1 MSGQLMTRKQW
12 VEAQAQRQ
20 EVTKLRTHDEW
31 VAFMATEK
39 AERKITKSVNR
50 TIAGLSILDKLRKLR
65 EQSAAESLSM
75 LVITPLNGKKQT
87 VIVLEDDYKAQLPK
101 IEEYFKA
108 ILEANAEAREIGLGS
123 LYPTCKWRL
132 DLYVSG
138 KELNLANLNF
148 ASLSVQSLPNLGRT
162 LELANKLGQIAAPV
176 TFTDVEIL
184 HFAPEEV
191 AKIAESVTA

>member
-1 MSGQLMTRKQW
+1 MSQLMTRKQW

-31 VAFMATEK
+31 VALMATEK
-39 AERKITKSVNR
+39 AERKISKSVNR
-50 TIAGLSILDKLRKLR
+50 TIASLSIMDKLRKLR

-75 LVITPLNGKKQT
+75 LIITPLNGKKQT

-101 IEEYFKA
+101 IEAYFEA
-108 ILEANAEAREIGLGS
+108 ILAANAEAREIKMGS

-138 KELNLANLNF
+138 RELNLANLNF
-148 ASLSVQSLPNLGRT
+148 STLSVQNLPFLGRT
-162 LELANKLGQIAAPV
+162 LEMANKLGQLVAPV

-184 HFAPEEV
+184 KFAPEQV
-191 AKIAESVTA
+191 AQIAESVTA

>member
-1 MSGQLMTRKQW
+1 MSQLMTRKQW

-20 EVTKLRTHDEW
+20 EVTKLRSHDEW
-31 VAFMATEK
+31 TALIATEK
-39 AERKITKSVNR
+39 AERKISKSVNR
-50 TIAGLSILDKLRKLR
+50 TIASLSIMDKLRQLR

-75 LVITPLNGKKQT
+75 LIITPLNGKKQT
-87 VIVLEDDYKAQLPK
+87 VIVLEDDYQAQLPK
-101 IEEYFKA
+101 IEAYFEA
-108 ILEANAEAREIGLGS
+108 ILEANAEAREIKMGS

-148 ASLSVQSLPNLGRT
+148 STLSVQSLPFLGRT
-162 LELANKLGQIAAPV
+162 LAMANKLGQLVAPV

-184 HFAPEEV
+184 KFAPEQV
-191 AKIAESVTA
+191 AQIAESVTA

>member
-1 MSGQLMTRKQW
+1 MSQLMTRKQW

-20 EVTKLRTHDEW
+20 EVTKLRSHDEW
-31 VAFMATEK
+31 TALIATEK
-39 AERKITKSVNR
+39 AERKISKSVNR
-50 TIAGLSILDKLRKLR
+50 TIASLSIMDKLRQLR

-75 LVITPLNGKKQT
+75 LIITPLNGKKQT
-87 VIVLEDDYKAQLPK
+87 VIVLEDDYQAQLPK
-101 IEEYFKA
+101 IEAYFEA
-108 ILEANAEAREIGLGS
+108 ILEANAEAREIKMGS

-148 ASLSVQSLPNLGRT
+148 STLSVQSLPFLGRT
-162 LELANKLGQIAAPV
+162 LAMANKLGQLVAPV
-176 TFTDVEIL
+176 TFTDVEVL
-184 HFAPEEV
+184 KFAPEEV